1 MPGTKTAYPARPMP
15 GRCVYWRPTRN
26 GDWLTTRGQ
35 ALTTEPSGSS
45 SSSSEDPAEE
55 QALARAITSNHFI
68 RKNVSINSVS

>member
-55 QALARAITSNHFI
+55 QALDTPWVSLIVKSEKRV
-68 RKNVSINSVS
+68 RKDS